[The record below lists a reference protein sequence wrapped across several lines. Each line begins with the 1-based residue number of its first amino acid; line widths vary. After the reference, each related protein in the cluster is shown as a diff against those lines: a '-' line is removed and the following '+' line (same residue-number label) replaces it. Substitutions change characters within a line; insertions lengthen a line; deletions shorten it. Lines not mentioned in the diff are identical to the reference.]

1 VSKYKKSTD
10 TGLFCGVI
18 PTDLAKNKEL
28 LKRVN
33 EAFKPVPKR
42 EYVWVGV
49 WHLEADDPI
58 VYVSRT
64 LHGLD
69 LQIYEA
75 IKDGFDEIFQDSPVP
90 KGKSKA
96 IGEYFQ
102 RCSDGGIAEW
112 LLTTKEEL
120 K

>member
-1 VSKYKKSTD
+1 MSKKKSTD

-18 PTDLAKNKEL
+18 PEDLAKNKKL

-33 EAFKPVPKR
+33 EAFKPVPKK

-49 WHLEADDPI
+49 WHLEADDP
-58 VYVSRT
+58 VVFVSRT
-64 LHGLD
+64 LKGLD
-69 LQIYEA
+69 DQIYEN
-75 IKDGFDEIFQDSPVP
+75 IKEYFDEIFGDDTVP
-90 KGKSKA
+90 KNKSKA

-112 LLTTKEEL
+112 LLTTKEEIR
-120 K
+120 